1 MSDEGPKSISVA
13 DDAIAEALKSVE
25 RLETE
30 SAGDGAESEAE
41 GGSDGEINL
50 DEVELVGPGPREDD
64 DAGDGELAFVEDEA
78 APQPAKPKKPSAQ
91 DAIMQ
96 SMIDAKNEALEVLD
110 QTQKEAKSLRER
122 LLRVSADFENYKK
135 RQAREKQDAIKFA
148 NESLLKELLPV
159 VDNFDRALA
168 GAKGTE
174 GDADKALSTIVQG
187 VEMVNKQ
194 FTDALKHFGVEGFD
208 SVGVKFD
215 PALHEAVSTKED
227 PSVPN
232 QTVLEEYQRG
242 YKLQGRLVR
251 PSMVIV
257 SSGGPPAGAK
267 GANGEAKT
275 EAGES

>member
-1 MSDEGPKSISVA
+1 MSDEGPKNSSVA

-30 SAGDGAESEAE
+30 SAADGAVSEAE
-41 GGSDGEINL
+41 GGSDEINL
-50 DEVELVGPGPREDD
+50 DDVELVGPGPREDD
-64 DAGDGELAFVEDEA
+64 DAADEELAFVDDEA
-78 APQPAKPKKPSAQ
+78 APKQAKPKKPSAQ

-96 SMIDAKNEALEVLD
+96 SMIAAKNEALEVLD

-174 GDADKALSTIVQG
+174 GDADKALNTIVQG

-257 SSGGPPAGAK
+257 SSGGPPASAK